1 MITLQSRGGDFSPSG
16 ICAETPIRCLP
27 TANHIRGLVAVIP
40 FIIPCAFCGAGT
52 ENSRYGFSPEI
63 SYTLNFCTHAFVTF
77 EVHAGVFV
85 KS

>member
-16 ICAETPIRCLP
+16 ICADTPMRWLP

-40 FIIPCAFCGAGT
+40 FINPCAFGGT
-52 ENSRYGFSPEI
+52 GIEKRRYGFALDI
-63 SYTLNFCTHAFVTF
+63 SYTSNFCTHAFVTF
-77 EVHAGVFV
+77 AVHAGVFV